1 MHLFT
6 RTRTINT
13 ANTPEALAFSVEH
26 AQYVSK
32 VTGLEVIPWAS
43 VYGDPVGTISSSVR
57 VESQAA
63 MGAALATLAADAGY
77 QKRVADAAGRLFV
90 GSTEDV
96 IGEFVSF
103 AGSGGSDGSFATV
116 ITAQC
121 APGRIAE
128 AMTWGVDILNHASKV
143 TGLDGSFVRGLY
155 GPWASVAWVNLAETL
170 EEVDA
175 AAAALA
181 ADATYLERVDDG
193 GVLFLPGSANQRLI
207 RRLG

>member
-1 MHLFT
+1 MHLFI
-6 RTRTINT
+6 RSRSIDM
-13 ANTPEALAFSVEH
+13 ANGPEALAFSVEH

-32 VTGLEVIPWAS
+32 VTGLEVIPWAT

-77 QKRVADAAGRLFV
+77 QKRIAASAGRLFV
-90 GSTEDV
+90 GPTEDS
-96 IGEFVSF
+96 IGEMVSF

-116 ITAQC
+116 VTAQC

-128 AMTWGVDILNHASKV
+128 AMTWGVDILEHASKV
-143 TGLDGSFVRGLY
+143 TGLDGSFVRVLY
-155 GPWASVAWVNLAETL
+155 GPWASLAWINLAETL
-170 EEVDA
+170 EEVDG

-181 ADATYLERVDDG
+181 ADATYLERIDEG
-193 GVLFLPGSANQRLI
+193 GPLFLPGTASQRLI

>member
-1 MHLFT
+1 MRSCNGSGGTSEEPGATGMTKEPTMHLFT

-13 ANTPEALAFSVEH
+13 ANAPEALAFSVEH
-26 AQYVSK
+26 AQYVTK

-77 QKRVADAAGRLFV
+77 QKRVAEAAGRFFV
-90 GSTEDV
+90 GPTQDL
-96 IGEFVSF
+96 IGEIVTFT
-103 AGSGGSDGSFATV
+103 GSGGSDGSFATV

-128 AMTWGVDILNHASKV
+128 AMTWGVDILNHASK
-143 TGLDGSFVRGLY
+143 
-155 GPWASVAWVNLAETL
+155 
-170 EEVDA
+170 
-175 AAAALA
+175 
-181 ADATYLERVDDG
+181 
-193 GVLFLPGSANQRLI
+193 
-207 RRLG
+207 

>member
-13 ANTPEALAFSVEH
+13 ANAPEALAFSVEH

-32 VTGLEVIPWAS
+32 VTGLDVIPWAT

-77 QKRVADAAGRLFV
+77 QKRVAEAAGRFFV
-90 GSTEDV
+90 GPTEDL
-96 IGEFVSF
+96 IGEIVTFS
-103 AGSGGSDGSFATV
+103 GSGGSDGSFAWV
-116 ITAQC
+116 VTAQC

-128 AMTWGVDILNHASKV
+128 AMTWGVDIRNHVTKV
-143 TGLDGSFVRGLY
+143 TGLDGTFVRGLY
-155 GPWASVAWVNLAETL
+155 GPWASVAWVTLAETL
-170 EEVDA
+170 EEVDGSV
-175 AAAALA
+175 AALA
-181 ADATYLERVDDG
+181 ADATYLERVDDAG
-193 GVLFLPGSANQRLI
+193 ALFLPGSAHERLI